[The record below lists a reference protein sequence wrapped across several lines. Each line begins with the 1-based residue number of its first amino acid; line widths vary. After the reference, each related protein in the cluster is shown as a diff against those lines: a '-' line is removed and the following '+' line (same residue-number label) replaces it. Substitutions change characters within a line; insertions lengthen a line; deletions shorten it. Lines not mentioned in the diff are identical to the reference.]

1 MSAIGAG
8 HDPPQDWNLMWDR
21 FVYYVPWV
29 LLPLSTVLV
38 LAQADQDPG
47 HRAVALGLTAL
58 AAAWVLFGHTL
69 ARPGRLDRLWPA
81 LVYVGGLVALGAV
94 MMAHDIMFLLFAI
107 TPFFHSMV
115 LPTPWAFAGVAASS
129 IALHTNT
136 MGLPGTDP
144 DMPFLQ
150 HLGMYLG
157 VIAIQTV
164 SIGGGLVVAQRSAEA
179 HRERAL
185 MVTRMEAALEENAGL
200 HAQLLAQAR
209 EAGVLDERQRMA
221 REIHDTLAQ
230 GLTGIVTQIQAAQR
244 GGGIDGAAVPH
255 VGRALDLARDG
266 LTEARRSVQ
275 ALRPSQLQ
283 DSQLPEALGELTR
296 RWAAESGVRSTLEV
310 TGERAALSPAIEVS
324 LFRVAQEALTN
335 VAKHADA
342 GRVGV
347 TLSYLDDMVLLDV
360 RDDGNGMAADTA
372 NGFGLKSMRQRIRG
386 IGGTVEIES
395 SRGDGTAVSAAVPVI
410 AGAP

>member
-8 HDPPQDWNLMWDR
+8 SDPQQDWDRWWDR
-21 FVYYVPWV
+21 FVYSVPWA

-38 LAQADQDPG
+38 LAQSGQEPG
-47 HRAVALGLTAL
+47 HRAVALALTAL
-58 AAAWVLFGHTL
+58 AAAWVLLGHTL
-69 ARPGRLDRLWPA
+69 APPARLERLWPA
-81 LVYVGGLVALGAV
+81 LVYVFGLVALGAV
-94 MMAHDIMFLLFAI
+94 MMAHDLIFLLFAI
-107 TPFFHSMV
+107 TPFFHAMV
-115 LPTPWAFAGVAASS
+115 LPMPWAFVGVAAAS
-129 IALHTNT
+129 ISLHTST
-136 MGLPGTDP
+136 MGLPGTSTET
-144 DMPFLQ
+144 PFLQ
-150 HLGMYLG
+150 HLGLYAG
-157 VIAIQTV
+157 VIVVQTLA
-164 SIGGGLVVAQRSAEA
+164 IGGGLVVAQRSAEA
-179 HRERAL
+179 HRERAV
-185 MVTRMEAALEENAGL
+185 MVARLEAALEENAGL

-209 EAGVLDERQRMA
+209 EAGVVDERQRMA

-244 GGGIDGAAVPH
+244 AGGVEGAALPH

-283 DSQLPEALGELTR
+283 DSQLPEALGELAR
-296 RWAAESGVRSTLEV
+296 RWGEETGVRPTLEV

-347 TLSYLDDMVLLDV
+347 TLSYMDDMVLLDV

-395 SRGDGTAVSAAVPVI
+395 NRGDGTAVSAAVPVI
-410 AGAP
+410 ASAP